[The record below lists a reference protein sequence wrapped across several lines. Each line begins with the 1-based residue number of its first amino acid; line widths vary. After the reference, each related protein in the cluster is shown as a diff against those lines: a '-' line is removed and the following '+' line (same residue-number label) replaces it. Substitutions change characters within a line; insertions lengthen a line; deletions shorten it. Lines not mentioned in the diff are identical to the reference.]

1 MLQAYI
7 LIQTQMCKA
16 AGVATAVAGF
26 EGVIS
31 VSTLSGP
38 YDVIAVTR
46 RGRRRAWPA
55 HRGQGPVR
63 RGHRA
68 YSYLPSCTAV
78 RPILTGPRDGG

>member
-7 LIQTQMCKA
+7 LIQTQMGKA

-46 RGRRRAWPA
+46 TGDADELGLLIVDKVQSVEGIVRTLTC
-55 HRGQGPVR
+55 PV
-63 RGHRA
+63 
-68 YSYLPSCTAV
+68 V
-78 RPILTGPRDGG
+78 RL